1 MPNGSVAGEA
11 HAIQRAVRL
20 YPLVLLVASGNAAA
34 NTGLEGGG
42 VLFLALI
49 VPSFFGFVM
58 GAIVRF
64 FDVICPRGFVIS
76 WSVVVAACLVLL
88 LLAMDAGSALFATL
102 IIGFIG
108 SFPYYFGYWLGN
120 RLNGGASK

>member
-1 MPNGSVAGEA
+1 MPNCSVSGEA
-11 HAIQRAVRL
+11 TAIQRIVRL
-20 YPLVLLVASGNAAA
+20 SPLVFLGASGHAAA

-42 VLFLALI
+42 VLFIALI
-49 VPSFFGFVM
+49 VPSFFGFVV

-64 FDVICPRGFVIS
+64 FGVLCPRGFVIS

-88 LLAMDAGSALFATL
+88 LLAMDAGSALLGTL

-120 RLNGGASK
+120 RLNDGVSK

>member
-1 MPNGSVAGEA
+1 MPKCSVVGEE
-11 HAIQRAVRL
+11 HAFQRAIRL
-20 YPLVLLVASGNAAA
+20 YPLAFLVASGNATA

-49 VPSFFGFVM
+49 VPSFFGFVI

-64 FDVICPRGFVIS
+64 FGVLCPRGFVIS

-88 LLAMDAGSALFATL
+88 LLTMDAGSALLGTV

-120 RLNGGASK
+120 RLNGGVSK